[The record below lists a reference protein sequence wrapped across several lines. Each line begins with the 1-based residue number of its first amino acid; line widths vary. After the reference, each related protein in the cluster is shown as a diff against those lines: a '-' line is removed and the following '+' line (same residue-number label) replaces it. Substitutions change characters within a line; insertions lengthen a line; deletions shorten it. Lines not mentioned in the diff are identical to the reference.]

1 MSMSPDM
8 AARVAGELELGGG
21 LPCGG
26 CGRPHATSAAGWRNS
41 GDWCS
46 CPCCLR
52 YLHEWCVAE
61 FEENYPDLIERR
73 RGGDVITE
81 AAVDEAIR
89 RAERSLASGA

>member
-1 MSMSPDM
+1 MHDM
-8 AARVAGELELGGG
+8 AALVAGELELGGG

-26 CGRPHATSAAGWRNS
+26 CGKPHASSVT
-41 GDWCS
+41 DWQREGARLCD

-52 YLHEWCVAE
+52 H
-61 FEENYPDLIERR
+61 FHDHIEEIFREDFPDLIEHR

-89 RAERSLASGA
+89 RLKRSLAENAL

>member
-1 MSMSPDM
+1 
-8 AARVAGELELGGG
+8 
-21 LPCGG
+21 
-26 CGRPHATSAAGWRNS
+26 
-41 GDWCS
+41 
-46 CPCCLR
+46 
-52 YLHEWCVAE
+52 VAE